1 MKIKIMNITKLVVDN
16 PKKTIILLVLIS
28 LSFCLF
34 IPRIIF
40 QADIRDMI
48 PADDPV
54 VKDMEETTK
63 IFGSQNILMAVL
75 RSDNIF
81 TVNTLKKIHQI
92 EEGFSDLPGVDKVT
106 TPLNINLI
114 ESSEFLITIA
124 PIVEHIPE
132 NEEEVKKFKEK
143 ILMSPTGKSFVTEN
157 GKAAL
162 MLIALNPDVTG
173 TTRARKLV
181 ADMLKIIAERE
192 GPEKIYLAGE
202 SYQNYYIQES
212 ITHDLYFL
220 FGIVAFIVILLL
232 YLCFRSI
239 QRTILLVLTI
249 LMGTIWVIGL
259 MALIGFPMTMIS
271 VAMPAILVA
280 VSSAYGIHILNKYY
294 EIIGKGLEGK
304 EAVLEAM
311 RGMNSPVV
319 MAALTTAAGFLA
331 LISSFVTPIRQFGI
345 STAFGVLAA
354 VVISLTFIPAVLVLQ
369 KAPIHLKKQHSPG
382 RLVFLLRKMAGFVTK
397 RAKIILLSSFLLLGI
412 FLLGIPRINIE
423 SNPINYFGKDSPVVQ
438 AVNIVEN
445 EFGGSLRLMIV
456 LDTEKEGGIK
466 EPKILRQMIEIQE
479 YLNSLEHVSNSFSLA
494 DLICKINQ
502 AFHGGEKSYYAIP
515 DTREAV
521 AQELLLFSMQ
531 EGLDINSLVS
541 HNFQKA
547 LISAQMKNVGGKKM
561 EETIDKINKY
571 LEENF
576 NNNGK
581 FRAKL
586 VGMPRVVISLIRKT
600 VSSQMSSIVFSILAV
615 AAIVSLLFTSTTAGF
630 ICVLPLLFTI
640 GINFGVMGYFGNSLN
655 IATAMIS
662 SIAIGIGVDY
672 SIHFLSRYKEEIK
685 KGKNKVEALIV
696 TAETAGQGIFFN
708 AITLILGFGVL
719 LFSSFRA
726 ISTFGYLVSLTMLI
740 SSLASLTVIPAILRL
755 ISCKFLMRK
764 NKKIKN

>member
-28 LSFCLF
+28 LFFCLF

-92 EEGFSDLPGVDKVT
+92 EEEFSDLPEVDKVT

-162 MLIALNPDVTG
+162 MLITLNPDVAG

-181 ADMLKIIAERE
+181 ADMLKIMAERE
-192 GPEKIYLAGE
+192 GSEKIYLAGE

-249 LMGTIWVIGL
+249 LMGIIWVIGL

-280 VSSAYGIHILNKYY
+280 VSSAYGIHILNKHY
-294 EIIGKGLEGK
+294 EIIGKGLGGK

-331 LISSFVTPIRQFGI
+331 LISSFVIPIRQFGI
-345 STAFGVLAA
+345 STAFGVLSA

-369 KAPIHLKKQHSPG
+369 KTPIHLKKQHSPG
-382 RLVFLLRKMAGFVTK
+382 RLAFLLRKMAGFVTK
-397 RAKIILLSSFLLLGI
+397 RAKIVLLSAFLLLGV

-466 EPKILRQMIEIQE
+466 EPGILRQMIEIQE
-479 YLNSLEHVSNSFSLA
+479 YLNSLKHVSNSFSLA

-531 EGLDINSLVS
+531 EGSDINSLVS

-547 LISAQMKNVGGKKM
+547 LISAQMENVGGKEM
-561 EETIDKINKY
+561 EEIIDKINKY

-586 VGMPRVVISLIRKT
+586 VGMPRIVISLIRKT

-615 AAIVSLLFTSTTAGF
+615 AAIVSLLFTSITAGF

-662 SIAIGIGVDY
+662 SIAIGIGIDY

-685 KGKNKVEALIV
+685 KGKNKVEALVV

-740 SSLASLTVIPAILRL
+740 SSLASLTVIPAILSL
-755 ISCKFLMRK
+755 ISCKILTRK
-764 NKKIKN
+764 TRR